1 MDIKLF
7 FSLEAGGS
15 AMNEKGHSLLESLL
29 LFSSVLLIVNYLL
42 MTIHV
47 IERIENVE
55 INHDPIYEK
64 ASQ

>member
-1 MDIKLF
+1 
-7 FSLEAGGS
+7 
-15 AMNEKGHSLLESLL
+15 MNEKGHSLLESLL
-29 LFSSVLLIVNYLL
+29 LFSSVLLIINYLL